1 VDLDKILYED
11 GDIELDLDAIFFNP
25 VASNIPK

>member
-11 GDIELDLDAIFFNP
+11 DDIEDDLDYLLLNS
-25 VASNIPK
+25 VASNISR